1 MTANQSTGDASRPRA
16 LDLNRVYPRSPKQ
29 LLGGYAH
36 LGRMLD
42 KARAKAAGT
51 LGEYIYP
58 CPLDQALL
66 EFLGLDADAVFDVAK
81 QRTDDEVVRWVQ
93 ERATPRAAQD
103 ITAWNQTF
111 FARKPTDE
119 KKLQYFL
126 DTRNRVAPRR
136 TDVTTWVDLLDL
148 EEGR

>member
-1 MTANQSTGDASRPRA
+1 MQA
-16 LDLNRVYPRSPKQ
+16 LDLKRVYPRSPKQ
-29 LLGGYAH
+29 LLGGFAH
-36 LGRMLD
+36 LGRMID
-42 KARAKAAGT
+42 KARANAAGT

-66 EFLGLDADAVFDVAK
+66 EFLGLDADAVLDVAK
-81 QRTDDEVVRWVQ
+81 QNADDEALRWVQ
-93 ERATPRAAQD
+93 DHAAPHSAKD
-103 ITAWNQTF
+103 IAAWNQTF

-119 KKLQYFL
+119 KNLQYFL
-126 DTRNRVAPRR
+126 ETRNRIAPHR

>member
-1 MTANQSTGDASRPRA
+1 MTTVRA
-16 LDLNRVYPRSPKQ
+16 LDLNAAYPRSPKQ

-36 LGRMLD
+36 LARMLD

-81 QRTDDEVVRWVQ
+81 QGTDDEVVRWVQ
-93 ERATPRAAQD
+93 EHAPPRSAQEVAD
-103 ITAWNQTF
+103 WNQAF

-119 KKLQYFL
+119 KKLEYFL
-126 DTRNRVAPRR
+126 SIRNRVAPHR

>member
-1 MTANQSTGDASRPRA
+1 MI
-16 LDLNRVYPRSPKQ
+16 
-29 LLGGYAH
+29 
-36 LGRMLD
+36 D

-51 LGEYIYP
+51 LGDYIYP

-66 EFLGLDADAVFDVAK
+66 DFLGLGADAVFEIAK
-81 QRTDDEVVRWVQ
+81 QGTDDEVLRWM
-93 ERATPRAAQD
+93 RDHATARSEQD
-103 ITAWNQTF
+103 IAAWNQAF

-126 DTRNRVAPRR
+126 ETRNRIAPHR

>member
-1 MTANQSTGDASRPRA
+1 MDLTTG
-16 LDLNRVYPRSPKQ
+16 VPRSPKH

-36 LGRMLD
+36 LARMID
-42 KARAKAAGT
+42 KAQAKAAGT

-58 CPLDQALL
+58 CPLDTALL
-66 EFLGLDADAVFDVAK
+66 EFLGLDADAVFEIAT
-81 QRTDDEVVRWVQ
+81 RGTDDEVVRWVQ
-93 ERATPRAAQD
+93 ERATPNSAKD
-103 ITAWNQTF
+103 IAAWNQAF

-119 KKLQYFL
+119 NKLRHFL
-126 DTRNRVAPRR
+126 EIRNRVAPHR

>member
-1 MTANQSTGDASRPRA
+1 
-16 LDLNRVYPRSPKQ
+16 LDLSRVYPRSPKQ

-36 LGRMLD
+36 LARMLD

-66 EFLGLDADAVFDVAK
+66 EFLGLDADAVFDVAE
-81 QRTDDEVVRWVQ
+81 QGTDDEVVRWVR
-93 ERATPRAAQD
+93 ERATPRSAQD
-103 ITAWNQTF
+103 IAAWNQSF
-111 FARKPTDE
+111 FARTPTDQ

-126 DTRNRVAPRR
+126 ETRNRIAPHR

>member
-1 MTANQSTGDASRPRA
+1 M
-16 LDLNRVYPRSPKQ
+16 V
-29 LLGGYAH
+29 
-36 LGRMLD
+36 D
-42 KARAKAAGT
+42 KARAKSAGT

-66 EFLGLDADAVFDVAK
+66 EFLKLDADAVLDVAT
-81 QRTDDEVVRWVQ
+81 RNTDDEVLRWVQ
-93 ERATPRAAQD
+93 QHAVPHSAND
-103 ITAWNQTF
+103 IAAWNQTF
-111 FARKPTDE
+111 FGRKPTDE

-126 DTRNRVAPRR
+126 ETRNRIAPHR

>member
-1 MTANQSTGDASRPRA
+1 MQA
-16 LDLNRVYPRSPKQ
+16 LDLSVTFPRSPKA

-36 LGRMLD
+36 LGRMID

-66 EFLGLDADAVFDVAK
+66 EFLRLDADGLSDVAK
-81 QRTDDEVVRWVQ
+81 QKADDEVLRWVQ
-93 ERATPRAAQD
+93 DHATNH
-103 ITAWNQTF
+103 TAKEIVEWNQSF
-111 FARKPTDE
+111 FARKPSDE

-126 DTRNRVAPRR
+126 ETRNRIAPHR